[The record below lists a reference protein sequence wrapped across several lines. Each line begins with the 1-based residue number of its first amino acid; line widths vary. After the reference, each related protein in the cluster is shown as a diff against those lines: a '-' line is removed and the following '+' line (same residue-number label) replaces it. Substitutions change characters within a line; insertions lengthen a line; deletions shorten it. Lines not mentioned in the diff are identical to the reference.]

1 MLSLV
6 MFVCRIVD
14 VFNPFNMS
22 GGFIINFFSYSES
35 KLCHHMLQK
44 RRKISSEK
52 WESSID
58 CALVYLINGRGRWYA
73 SF

>member
-35 KLCHHMLQK
+35 KVCHHMLQK

-52 WESSID
+52 WEK
-58 CALVYLINGRGRWYA
+58 AL
-73 SF
+73 